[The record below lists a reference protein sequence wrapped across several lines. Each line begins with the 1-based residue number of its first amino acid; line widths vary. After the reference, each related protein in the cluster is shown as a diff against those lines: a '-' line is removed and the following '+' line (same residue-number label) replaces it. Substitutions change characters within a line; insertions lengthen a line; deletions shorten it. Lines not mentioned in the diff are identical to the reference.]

1 MLKIWPYPF
10 RLRGQN
16 RMLSMIDPNS
26 SNYNQYNNSD
36 IQTQRPSYHG
46 KSWRAGFKQSDIER
60 VGSSK
65 FGKTSVNIRKSI
77 SGQNSAQN
85 QPREIS
91 EINKDL
97 AEIEEQKK
105 DLQCVKAL
113 VNGDY
118 NQIASSALATQ
129 FRGAQGARIVSRM
142 VNGQKVDSLKFDDL
156 KISLSIINVGNG
168 LEMRVDY
175 YGDVS
180 TAEGARM
187 ADRNL
192 EAALGRIGVERP
204 CSAMMLKIGNQDVYV
219 GLPKENVFSG
229 GKRFAVNGEG
239 KDAKVLLSG
248 NNMEFLSRFSD
259 VLDKNFSISKKNQD
273 YQNVFSPQKN
283 QEPDTIEN
291 AAFSIQQLDGLA
303 KSMSDCRRKFIQDE
317 ITNTTKYYADKGDKD
332 NKFSSISKEGSKIS
346 KDSGAYRAL
355 IRLRTATD
363 ILAGIKVAEER
374 DSDVLRQGT
383 KNQQVLDGMK
393 DVSQQV
399 NSLWQTLNN
408 SYISNEDSSYN
419 EALAFSLMHNLSK
432 SFRDTYH
439 ESLAQD
445 ADTQLM
451 YDEVI
456 DAQAAILSQFS
467 ECIDDG
473 DNKLSVGLN
482 DDGYIGWSRS
492 NQETNFDENNW
503 QNSLTRTCLFTGRE
517 KSKSDQSI
525 YKTLRGTDSD
535 IQWER
540 DLTMDDC
547 INFSQKNR
555 GKYDQYWN
563 EKENKK
569 FLDQFWSDENADH
582 NDIASLADDMY
593 DTYLDGH
600 VSFAVDQS
608 DDQDLKKTLRN
619 PNTLQDSLTATISSK
634 SDIFSKNFQEAA
646 TNKRTVA
653 AIAAIN
659 VTMEIAGGDQ
669 QGNHAVDRK
678 KLYDELYEFY
688 LSEFSAQEPEE
699 DNGDMEGGVSV
710 VGNAVQLFPDNDSI
724 NRLRALQDFSAVQ
737 MLEQYKRKFAEIEYL
752 KHAGARKEI
761 GEPFAKLEKYNTSLD
776 DDKAATIDRLLE
788 QLKQQLGING
798 QPNSVQLDHD
808 NEEEI
813 QKNFE
818 QIEAYKK
825 ELEEVLEI
833 CDRLDAFRESIFP
846 IEFRREGVNQAKT
859 DAAISQ
865 GGDSRIVMYR
875 VEEEPG
881 HYQYREVKLIRS
893 PIDNIDKKL
902 SDARRFFRS
911 NGKVNEYKEKIHPQ
925 NLDKLL
931 AEISVLNFAKSEDTA
946 LREKCEILRD
956 IFERTSRKM
965 INNNFSDSEDV
976 VAMSGDFF
984 THFSDDNVDAVA
996 WGVIGPLKSEDS
1008 SNAVYYVRENWADIL
1023 QAKVEFA
1030 EQAMQDIPEAVKIYD
1045 ELVQSINAAKQII
1058 IKPAKTVSSN
1068 KKSQNNVTQAQDALL
1083 EKNDTKNHEAV
1094 IQYAGKNGKNF
1105 ECLDSEASKKLYD
1118 DLTQIWNTTQSPK
1131 GYTWEDYQKKRQEID
1146 SFAASGNE
1154 QVQKLMNEMNS
1165 AAKLINNVSKEMG
1178 SSQYGGK
1185 LESRPSWQRHFSE
1198 DEIFKGFYQASRK
1211 DGKAQDMVF
1220 LDKSEEES
1228 INKKIEQIKKGWESI
1243 DKAVSLCD
1251 ELVELKKTVFP
1262 VNCMTIRG
1270 GNVAEK
1276 FLEGTIGPV
1285 ENTSDF
1291 IASSNRPKKSITF
1304 LNQDESQKLFDNL
1317 KEVRKFFE
1325 PNQAANTYASKIN
1338 KLQDLGVSLKNSDNV
1353 DVITGKLGLN
1363 DQERSVFTEKIKNL
1377 RTRIA
1382 NIPDFSGDYKDSPL
1396 CKEFCPE
1403 QFEGFYG
1410 VQYKTADNRPTK
1422 VFLEKDQKQSIEQ
1435 KIARAQEVREN
1446 VQNADK
1452 ICDELLAIIEQ
1463 AQERLES
1470 LKHVKVRPMGN
1481 SDVNEAIVESEDQN
1495 GISLKYT
1502 NSTDMIQ
1509 CLNSDDSQ
1517 DFFNQLNEL
1526 RKFFTIGNKWQ
1537 EYSDKFKKV
1546 EHLKHLTKW
1555 TNYDLGK
1562 SEIEEAMRP
1571 LLNLQAGELKDGESK
1586 FNEIKNSSEAEF
1598 FKSFHEVTNTASDDE
1613 EKKVVLFSSAE
1624 KDVQNKINELKKFKE
1639 NIEKAINICGELEKF
1654 AKDIVPVGKY
1664 KFYGFDADEASK
1676 SFTGDYALEKLEDSE
1691 GKFRQWH
1698 EGYSWDYWSPEKS
1711 VERLNQ
1717 LNEAR
1722 KTVRETTFLSNFKKK
1737 IDQIK
1742 AAGISLQSERATFNF
1757 ASSESGKE
1765 GKIITQR
1772 LNLSE
1777 QETQDFLLKI
1787 ESLGKAVEHAC
1798 YRIISDISYCYCY
1811 DPNIEHIE
1819 KFFKRDEKIFYGYFS
1834 YMFEESSQVDSSNGN
1849 LYYLLDRNSIN
1860 DQNMINWVTQ
1870 SIPDAEKKCDA
1881 LLAIIESATAKQIK
1895 SEISNGVQTVEGID
1909 DNEVGQSGN
1918 FEANSSAKGTDSLYT
1933 TTTLF
1938 SKVTVENDK
1947 DTNNAGGVLLKYY
1960 GKNDPAP
1967 LEHKC
1972 LSLEESSKRVDEINN
1987 IAYFL
1992 NSVGG
1997 KRDLDEKLARVRDF
2011 ESKKKDE
2018 LNDDALNQLFSDLK
2032 SKIDNVGIENLRNE
2046 WPIGDGIAGRYLNGF
2061 NTVRNLK
2068 GGQDAYLDVSAKQ
2081 YIDDRINAG
2090 KKGIEGVREI
2100 LAICKKID
2108 DHAWKI
2114 HKIDLSKFSV

>member
-46 KSWRAGFKQSDIER
+46 KSCRAGFKQADIER
-60 VGSSK
+60 LRSSK

-77 SGQNSAQN
+77 NGQSSAQN
-85 QPREIS
+85 QPREIN

-118 NQIASSALATQ
+118 NKIASGALAAQ
-129 FRGAQGARIVSRM
+129 FRGVQGARIVSRT
-142 VNGQKVDSLKFDDL
+142 VNGQKVDTLKFDDL

-204 CSAMMLKIGNQDVYV
+204 CSAMMLRIGNQNVYV

-273 YQNVFSPQKN
+273 YQDVFSPQKN

-291 AAFSIQQLDGLA
+291 AAFSIQELDGLA
-303 KSMSDCRRKFIQDE
+303 KSMSDCRKRFIQDE

-346 KDSGAYRAL
+346 KDSGTYRAL

-363 ILAGIKVAEER
+363 ILAGIKEAEKK

-383 KNQQVLDGMK
+383 RNQQVLDGMK

-399 NSLWQTLNN
+399 NSLWQTLNSN
-408 SYISNEDSSYN
+408 YISDKDSSYN

-699 DNGDMEGGVSV
+699 DNGDMEVGVSA
-710 VGNAVQLFPDNDSI
+710 VGNAVQSVPDNDSI

-737 MLEQYKRKFAEIEYL
+737 MLEQYRQKFAEIEYL

-776 DDKAATIDRLLE
+776 DDKAAKIDRLLE

-798 QPNSVQLDHD
+798 QPNNAQLDQD
-808 NEEEI
+808 NEEGI
-813 QKNFE
+813 QQKLD
-818 QIEAYKK
+818 QIEAYKR

-833 CDRLDAFRESIFP
+833 CGHLDAFKKSIFSST
-846 IEFRREGVNQAKT
+846 FFREGAT
-859 DAAISQ
+859 
-865 GGDSRIVMYR
+865 
-875 VEEEPG
+875 
-881 HYQYREVKLIRS
+881 H
-893 PIDNIDKKL
+893 DNIDAAVSSNNDGSLTVMHRSGDDPENYQYQSWEFITSSTASEIARKL
-902 SDARRFFRS
+902 VNARKFFQDADNTSRY
-911 NGKVNEYKEKIHPQ
+911 EKEIQQQ
-925 NLDKLL
+925 NFEKLL
-931 AEISVLNFAKSEDTA
+931 AEIAVLNFNENEREFLSEKVRHIQEIVAK
-946 LREKCEILRD
+946 I
-956 IFERTSRKM
+956 SRKKENANSQGGEKV
-965 INNNFSDSEDV
+965 IISAN
-976 VAMSGDFF
+976 DFY
-984 THFSDDNVDAVA
+984 THFCQDSDEAIFDGLYYREIFGNDKTDPEKTYYISKPYVED
-996 WGVIGPLKSEDS
+996 LKT
-1008 SNAVYYVRENWADIL
+1008 
-1023 QAKVEFA
+1023 KVEFA

-1045 ELVQSINAAKQII
+1045 ELFQSINAAKQIT
-1058 IKPAKTVSSN
+1058 IKPAKIGNSN
-1068 KKSQNNVTQAQDALL
+1068 KKSQSNVTQTQDAIL

-1118 DLTQIWNTTQSPK
+1118 DLTQIWNTTKSPN

-1251 ELVELKKTVFP
+1251 ELIKLKENIFP
-1262 VNCMTIRG
+1262 INLMEMQG
-1270 GNVAEK
+1270 EKVAEK
-1276 FLEGTIGPV
+1276 FLEGTTEPV

-1291 IASSNRPKKSITF
+1291 IASSNRKGKSITF

-1325 PNQAANTYASKIN
+1325 PDQSADTYASKIK

-1353 DVITGKLGLN
+1353 DAITNRLRLN
-1363 DQERSVFTEKIKNL
+1363 NQERSVFTEKIKNL
-1377 RTRIA
+1377 RTCTA
-1382 NIPDFSGDYKDSPL
+1382 NIPDSSGDYEDSPL
-1396 CKEFCPE
+1396 CKEFCTE

-1422 VFLEKDQKQSIEQ
+1422 VFLEKERKQSIEQ
-1435 KIARAQEVREN
+1435 KIARAQKVREN

-1452 ICDELLAIIEQ
+1452 ICGELLAIIEQ
-1463 AQERLES
+1463 AQEKIKVPGGLMINPVGS
-1470 LKHVKVRPMGN
+1470 SDKQNVKFKDTDTKVANKNAR
-1481 SDVNEAIVESEDQN
+1481 VEHYIDEMRSQN
-1495 GISLKYT
+1495 L
-1502 NSTDMIQ
+1502 
-1509 CLNSDDSQ
+1509 
-1517 DFFNQLNEL
+1517 FNQLNEL

-1555 TNYDLGK
+1555 ANSGSGK
-1562 SEIEEAMRP
+1562 SEIENAMRP

-1598 FKSFHEVTNTASDDE
+1598 FKGFHEVTNTASDDK
-1613 EKKVVLFSSAE
+1613 EKKVILFSSAQN
-1624 KDVQNKINELKKFKE
+1624 DVQNKINELKKFKE

-1654 AKDIVPVGKY
+1654 AKDIVPVRRHD
-1664 KFYGFDADEASK
+1664 FYGFDAGEASK
-1676 SFTGDYALEKLEDSE
+1676 SFTGDFALEKLEDSDDE
-1691 GKFRQWH
+1691 CRWWIRGQS
-1698 EGYSWDYWSPEKS
+1698 YDLWSPEKS

-1717 LNEAR
+1717 LKEAR
-1722 KTVRETTFLSNFKKK
+1722 KTVRETTFLSDFKKK

-1742 AAGISLQSERATFNF
+1742 AAGISLQSEKDTFNF
-1757 ASSESGKE
+1757 ASSESEKE
-1765 GKIITQR
+1765 VEIITKR

-1777 QETQDFLLKI
+1777 QETQDFLLKV
-1787 ESLGKAVEHAC
+1787 ESLRKAVEHAC
-1798 YRIISDISYCYCY
+1798 SRSMLDASYCY
-1811 DPNIEHIE
+1811 DPDVDRIE
-1819 KFFKRDEKIFYGYFS
+1819 KFFKRNDAKFYGNFRYL
-1834 YMFEESSQVDSSNGN
+1834 FEESKLISPDNSN
-1849 LYYLLDRNSIN
+1849 LYYGLFGNFSDDKKMLDF
-1860 DQNMINWVTQ
+1860 VTQ
-1870 SIPDAEKKCDA
+1870 FIPDAEKKCDA

-1909 DNEVGQSGN
+1909 DNEAGQAGN
-1918 FEANSSAKGTDSLYT
+1918 FEANSSAKGTDPLYA

-1947 DTNNAGGVLLKYY
+1947 DPNNSGGVLLKYY

-1992 NSVGG
+1992 NSIGG
-1997 KRDLDEKLARVRDF
+1997 KKDLDETLSKVRNF

-2018 LNDDALNQLFSDLK
+2018 LNDDALNQLFLDLK
-2032 SKIDNVGIENLRNE
+2032 SKIDDVGIENLRNE

-2081 YIDDRINAG
+2081 YVDDRINAG
-2090 KKGIEGVREI
+2090 KKGVEGVREI
-2100 LAICKKID
+2100 FKICKEIKNR
-2108 DHAWKI
+2108 ARET
-2114 HKIDLSKFSV
+2114 DLDKLPA